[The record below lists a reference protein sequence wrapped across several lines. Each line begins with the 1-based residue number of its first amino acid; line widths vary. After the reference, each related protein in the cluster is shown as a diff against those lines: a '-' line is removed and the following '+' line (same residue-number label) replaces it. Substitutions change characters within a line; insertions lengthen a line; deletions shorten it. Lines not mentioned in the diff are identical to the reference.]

1 MLQARPKQ
9 IHRLNLNLLQD
20 REQDDE
26 KGEASA
32 RSHTLTGW
40 WQPVATSSLTLA
52 LLEMRAKLPTFQDGR
67 RVKRATFETKRKMNW
82 LFTDRQSADACSS
95 ETRCQS
101 VVLLVLAGICFGLT
115 VPPVFAEDAVP
126 PAPAAQATSD
136 EPAAADDQKAEGEGE
151 GDEERA
157 KERARKNQ
165 GQGQKLKQKQKPG
178 FLAMMPFVTILLCI
192 AVLPLIHATEHTW
205 HKNEVKLAVSAALA
219 IITLIYYFSR
229 GYGVPSHGHLT
240 HAGGETVKAIL
251 SHAVLDD
258 YIPFIVLLF
267 SLFTISGGIRL
278 TGDLHASP
286 ATNTVILGIGAGIA
300 SFVGTTGASMLLIRP
315 LLQTNRQRRHVT
327 HTIVFFIFLVSNI
340 GGSLLP
346 IGDPPL
352 FLGYLY
358 GVPFTWTLKLVVP
371 WAFVVLLL
379 LFVYFICDTQ
389 MIKKESE
396 DALRR
401 DDTEIQPLRLR
412 GAQNFVWLIGVIL
425 AVAFLVPKKNFGS
438 ITIQPFMRE
447 GAQLLL
453 VVIAW
458 FTTNSQLRKDNE
470 FSFFAIAEVG
480 ALFIG
485 IFITMQVPIEYLRAS
500 SAELSGVVNSPAKF
514 FWFTGIL
521 SSFLDNAPTY
531 AVFFSLGSSMTDASM
546 TGSQVALASG
556 GTILES
562 WLVAISLGAVF
573 MGANTYIGNGPNFM
587 VKSIAEASGRKMP
600 SFFGYMIYSTAI
612 LIPTFVLV
620 TALGGIF
627 FNV

>member
-1 MLQARPKQ
+1 
-9 IHRLNLNLLQD
+9 
-20 REQDDE
+20 
-26 KGEASA
+26 
-32 RSHTLTGW
+32 
-40 WQPVATSSLTLA
+40 
-52 LLEMRAKLPTFQDGR
+52 
-67 RVKRATFETKRKMNW
+67 MNW
-82 LFTDRQSADACSS
+82 LYTDRLSADACSS
-95 ETRCQS
+95 ETRFQS
-101 VVLLVLAGICFGLT
+101 ALLLVLAAISIGLT
-115 VPPVFAEDAVP
+115 VPPIFAEDPAP
-126 PAPAAQATSD
+126 PAPAGQAASD
-136 EPAAADDQKAEGEGE
+136 EAAAADDPNDQKAEGEGE

-157 KERARKNQ
+157 MERARKNQ
-165 GQGQKLKQKQKPG
+165 GQGQKQKPG

-192 AVLPLIHATEHTW
+192 AILPLNHVTEHTW

-240 HAGGETVKAIL
+240 HPGGDTVKAIL
-251 SHAVLDD
+251 SHAVLDE

-286 ATNTVILGIGAGIA
+286 ATNTAILAIGAGIA

-315 LLQTNRQRRHVT
+315 LLQTNRQRQHVT

-358 GVPFTWTLKLVVP
+358 GVPFTWTLKLVIP
-371 WAFVVLLL
+371 WAFVVVIL

-425 AVAFLVPKKNFGS
+425 AVAFLVPKKKLGG

-546 TGSQVALASG
+546 TGSQVALAG
-556 GTILES
+556 GGSILES

-600 SFFGYMIYSTAI
+600 SFFGYMLYSAAI
-612 LIPTFVLV
+612 LIPTFLLV
-620 TALGGIF
+620 TAMGGVF

>member
-1 MLQARPKQ
+1 
-9 IHRLNLNLLQD
+9 
-20 REQDDE
+20 
-26 KGEASA
+26 
-32 RSHTLTGW
+32 
-40 WQPVATSSLTLA
+40 
-52 LLEMRAKLPTFQDGR
+52 
-67 RVKRATFETKRKMNW
+67 
-82 LFTDRQSADACSS
+82 
-95 ETRCQS
+95 
-101 VVLLVLAGICFGLT
+101 
-115 VPPVFAEDAVP
+115 
-126 PAPAAQATSD
+126 
-136 EPAAADDQKAEGEGE
+136 
-151 GDEERA
+151 
-157 KERARKNQ
+157 
-165 GQGQKLKQKQKPG
+165 
-178 FLAMMPFVTILLCI
+178 
-192 AVLPLIHATEHTW
+192 
-205 HKNEVKLAVSAALA
+205 
-219 IITLIYYFSR
+219 
-229 GYGVPSHGHLT
+229 VPSHGHLT

-251 SHAVLDD
+251 SHAVLDE